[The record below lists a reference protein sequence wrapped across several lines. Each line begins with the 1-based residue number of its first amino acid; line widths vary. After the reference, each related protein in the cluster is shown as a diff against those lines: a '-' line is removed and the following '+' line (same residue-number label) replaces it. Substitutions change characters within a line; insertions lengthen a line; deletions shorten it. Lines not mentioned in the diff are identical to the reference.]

1 MHPIYRPV
9 HDASSTDSVAVHPYY
24 HSNDSSGPSS
34 EENHEHVPILT
45 YTAPAGDE
53 TSFPG
58 YGKHYSASV
67 ESHTSTGTSI
77 APSNPFAD
85 LPGSSEPYPAW
96 SADRQIPMST
106 EEIED
111 IFLDLAQKFGFQ
123 KDSMRNMFDFLM
135 TLLDSRASRMSPN
148 QALLT
153 VHADY
158 IGGQHANYRKW
169 YFAAQLNLD
178 DAVGQ
183 SQNPG
188 LQRLRSVKGNVKTAS
203 TKSLDSALN
212 RWRNAMNN
220 MSQYDRLR
228 QVALYLL
235 CWGEAGNVRFTPEC
249 LCFIFKC
256 ADDYYRSP
264 ECQNRVDP
272 VPEGLYLETVIKPL
286 YRFMRD
292 QGYEVVEGKFVR
304 REKDHDQIIGY
315 DDINQLFWYPEGLA
329 KIVLQDNTRL
339 IDVPPAQRFTK
350 FGRIAWN
357 RVFFKT
363 YFEKRS
369 RAHLLVNF
377 NRIWILH
384 VAVYWFYTAFNSPK
398 VYAPKNKQHPSP
410 AMTWSATALGG
421 AVATLI
427 MIAATLAE
435 FSYIPTSWHNAGH
448 LTTRL
453 VFLLVVLALTGGP
466 TFYIAIVDDRP
477 GQGNIPLIIG
487 IAQFFISVV
496 ATLAFSII
504 PSGRMFGDRVRGK
517 SRKYLASQTFTASYP
532 TLGRTARLASIS
544 IWLLIFGCKF
554 AESYF
559 FLTSSFSSP
568 IAVMARTKVQGCN
581 DKYFGNALCS
591 NQVPFALAIMY
602 VMDLILFFLDTYLWY
617 IIWIVVFSV
626 ARSFHL
632 GLSIWTPWK
641 EVYTRMPKRI
651 YAKLLAT
658 SEMEVKYKPKVLVSQ
673 VWNAIIISMYRE
685 HLLSIH
691 HVQRLLYHQVDGPDG
706 RRTLRA
712 PPFFTNNTGNES
724 DFFPS
729 GGEAERRISFFASSL
744 TTAVPEPLPVES
756 MPTFTVLVP
765 HYSEKIL
772 LSLREIIREE
782 DQNTRVT
789 LLEYLKQLHP
799 IEWDNFV
806 KDTKILAEESETAST
821 FDGTASTNEKASN
834 KRTDDLPFYCI
845 GFKTAAPEYTLRTR
859 IWASLRAQTLYR
871 TVSGMMNYSKA
882 IKLLYRV
889 ENPQIVQRFAGNT
902 DRLERELERMSRRKF
917 KFTVSMQRYA
927 KFNKEELENA
937 EFLLR
942 AYPDL
947 QIAYLDE
954 EPGPQGGDPRLFSVL
969 IDGHSEIDERTGK
982 RKPKFRVELPGN
994 PILGDGKSDNQNH
1007 AIIFYRGEYLQLID
1021 ANQDNYLEECLKIR
1035 NILGEFEQYTVS
1047 SQSPYAQW
1055 GHKEFSQFPVA
1066 IVGTREYIF
1075 SENIGVLGDIAAGK
1089 EQTFGT
1095 LTPRVLA
1102 WIGGKLHYGHPDF
1115 LNAIFMT
1122 TRGGVSKAQKGLH
1135 LNEDIFAGMTAIS
1148 RGGRIKH
1155 SEYYQCGKGRDLG
1168 FGTILNF
1175 QTKLGTGM
1183 GEQMLSREYYYLGT
1197 QLPMDRFLTFYY
1209 GHPGFHINNIL
1220 VIYSIQTFMITL
1232 LYLGTLNKQLAI
1244 CKVDSQGNVLGGQPG
1259 CYNLIP
1265 VFDWIKHCIVS
1276 IFLVFFIAFLPLFMQ
1291 ELLERGTG
1299 KALIRLGKH
1308 FLSLSP
1314 IFEVF
1319 STQIYSQSILSNLT
1333 FGGARYIATG
1343 RGFATTRISFTILYS
1358 RFAGPSIYMGMRNLL
1373 LLLYATM
1380 SIWTPFLMY
1389 FWVSVLSLC
1398 VAPFLFNPHQFSFA
1412 DFIIDYREFLR
1423 WMSRGNS
1430 RAKASSWYGY
1440 CRLSRTMI
1448 TGYKKKK
1455 LGHPS
1460 EKLAGDVPRA
1470 KWRSVLF
1477 SEIIF
1482 PICGAILFIVAYM
1495 FVKSFP
1501 DRNGNPN
1508 PSPLIRI
1515 AVIAVGPVVW
1525 NATVLLS
1532 LFFVSLFLGPMMESW
1547 ARFPAFMAAL
1557 AHFLALIGLIAFFE
1571 FFWFLELWD
1580 ASHAVLGVIAI
1591 IAIQRAI
1598 QKILIS
1604 VFLSRELK
1612 HEETNRAW
1620 WSGKWYGRGL
1630 GSSAFSQ
1637 PAREFVVKIVE
1648 MSLWTSDFLLAHLL
1662 LIVMTPPMFIPFV
1675 DKLHSMMMFWLR
1687 PSKQIRPPLFS
1698 TKQKRQ
1704 RRWIVLKYTLVYI
1717 IVVAFLAA
1725 LLILPCSTLHAAT
1738 TVENNYGNMNQA
1750 RGVLVR
1756 LKQKL
1761 RGQGNPS
1768 AAKIRRQRALRDSIW
1783 RGLPLTR
1790 LLLFTVG
1797 YIWLLVIPSSQLGQG
1812 TYIDEN
1818 ALQPGQVNTYW
1829 NWGEVHHAD
1838 RILENLEQLRD
1849 RNATHDEIAR
1859 FVVTEFEKYGIP
1871 ARTQRYSFDSTTING
1886 TNAYGVLQAPR
1897 ASGTEAI
1904 VISASWLSRTG
1915 EGDGTLNLRG
1925 VSTVLALAKYLKKYS
1940 LWAKDLVFVISDG
1953 YLDGMQAWIST
1964 YHGETQ
1970 PNLKADPLSLQS
1982 GVIWT
1987 ALNIDYPGH
1996 SFSHLGIFFEEG
2008 LNGRLPNQDLTNSVS
2023 LIARYT
2029 VGVPTLV
2036 YDHIDPRDDSNQP
2049 GLLPSWLPETLKKNG
2064 DVQEFRIDAIT
2075 LFAVPATGPHGF
2087 HALGRIME
2095 SSLRTCNNL
2104 LERLHA
2110 SFFFYLL
2117 VAPGTFMKIGSYLPS
2132 AILVGT
2138 AMLFTG
2144 LGEWVNAGWVLSP
2157 MATASKEGGQVAT
2170 IGDRKK
2176 WRSRHRP
2183 VLEPVAIMVLT
2194 HLIGVILFLL
2204 VSTSWFAT
2212 NQKVA
2217 GLLLYF
2223 LFAVIPLV
2231 ASAFAPTA
2239 PSLHAPIPFVLKAF
2253 NLCFASAIVSIT
2265 SVLNFSLAATLAIFL
2280 GLPLT
2285 LASPSTPSSSFSVRV
2300 GKYAAYTFLASAWL
2314 VLCPEETRQAIWNWE
2329 VLRVWFAP
2337 FVCVV
2342 YVPLV
2347 LQAGLVCLLPA

>member
-1 MHPIYRPV
+1 M
-9 HDASSTDSVAVHPYY
+9 S
-24 HSNDSSGPSS
+24 DSSGA
-34 EENHEHVPILT
+34 H
-45 YTAPAGDE
+45 AP
-53 TSFPG
+53 
-58 YGKHYSASV
+58 Y
-67 ESHTSTGTSI
+67 
-77 APSNPFAD
+77 NPFAD
-85 LPGSSEPYPAW
+85 IPGSNEPYPAW
-96 SADRQIPMST
+96 IPERQIPIST

-123 KDSMRNMFDFLM
+123 RDSMRNMFDFLM
-135 TLLDSRASRMSPN
+135 QLLDSRASRMTPN
-148 QALLT
+148 QALIT

-158 IGGQHANYRKW
+158 IGGPHANYRKW

-188 LQRLRSVKGNVKTAS
+188 LQRLRSVKGAVKTAS

-212 RWRNAMNN
+212 RWRNAMHN

-235 CWGEAGNVRFTPEC
+235 CWAEAGNVRFTPEC

-264 ECQNRVDP
+264 GCQNSMDP
-272 VPEGLYLETVIKPL
+272 VPEGLYLEAVVKPL

-292 QGYEVVEGKFVR
+292 QGYEVVDGKFVR
-304 REKDHDQIIGY
+304 REKDHYQIIGY
-315 DDINQLFWYPEGLA
+315 DDINQLFWYPEGIA
-329 KIVLQDNTRL
+329 KIVLQDGTRL
-339 IDVPPAQRFTK
+339 VDVPPAQRFMK
-350 FGRIAWN
+350 FGKIAWN

-363 YFEKRS
+363 FFEKRS
-369 RAHLLVNF
+369 HAHLLINF

-398 VYAPKNKQHPSP
+398 VYAPANKANPSP

-421 AVATLI
+421 AVATMI
-427 MIAATLAE
+427 MICATIAE
-435 FSYIPTSWHNAGH
+435 FSFTPTTWNNASH

-453 VFLLVVLALTGGP
+453 IFLLVVLALTAGP
-466 TFYIAIVDDRP
+466 TVYIAIQKPTTSSV
-477 GQGNIPLIIG
+477 PLIVG
-487 IAQFFISVV
+487 MVQFFISVV
-496 ATLAFSII
+496 ATVAFGII
-504 PSGRMFGDRVRGK
+504 PSGRMFGDRVAGK
-517 SRKYLASQTFTASYP
+517 SRKYMASQTFTAAYP
-532 TLGRTARLASIS
+532 ELTSSARFGSIGL
-544 IWLLIFGCKF
+544 WLLIFGCKF
-554 AESYF
+554 VESYF

-568 IAVMARTKVQGCN
+568 IAVMARTKVQGCS

-602 VMDLILFFLDTYLWY
+602 VMDLVLFFLDTYLWY
-617 IIWIVVFSV
+617 IIWVVVFSV
-626 ARSFHL
+626 NRSFYI

-641 EVYTRMPKRI
+641 EIYTRMPKRI

-658 SEMEVKYKPKVLVSQ
+658 SEMEIKYKPKVLVSQ

-706 RRTLRA
+706 RRILRA
-712 PPFFTNNTGNES
+712 PPFFTANNGNES
-724 DFFPS
+724 DFLPP

-744 TTAVPEPLPVES
+744 TTALPEPLPVDA

-799 IEWDNFV
+799 VEWDNFV
-806 KDTKILAEESETAST
+806 KDTKILSEESGNT
-821 FDGTASTNEKASN
+821 FDGTASTNEKSN
-834 KRTDDLPFYCI
+834 PRTDDLPFYCI
-845 GFKTAAPEYTLRTR
+845 GFKTSAPEYTLRTR

-871 TVSGMMNYSKA
+871 TVSGMMNYAKA

-917 KFTVSMQRYA
+917 KFAVSMQRYS

-954 EPGPQGGDPRLFSVL
+954 EAAPKGGDPRLYSVL
-969 IDGHSEIDERTGK
+969 IDGHSELDPDTGK

-1021 ANQDNYLEECLKIR
+1021 ANQDNYLEECIKIR
-1035 NILGEFEQYTVS
+1035 NILGEFEQYSVS
-1047 SQSPYAQW
+1047 GQSPYAQW
-1055 GHKEFSQFPVA
+1055 GHTEFKKSPVA

-1095 LTPRVLA
+1095 MTPRVLA

-1115 LNAIFMT
+1115 LNATFMA

-1197 QLPMDRFLTFYY
+1197 QLPLDRFLTFYY

-1220 VIYSIQTFMITL
+1220 VIYSIQIFMVTI
-1232 LYLGTLNKQLAI
+1232 LYIGTLNKELAV
-1244 CKVDSQGNVLGGQPG
+1244 CTVNSQGSVIGGQPG
-1259 CYNLIP
+1259 CYNLTP
-1265 VFDWIKHCIVS
+1265 VYDWIKRCIMS
-1276 IFLVFFIAFLPLFMQ
+1276 IFLVFFIAFLPLFLQ

-1299 KALIRLGKH
+1299 KALARLGKH

-1380 SIWTPFLMY
+1380 AIWTPYLIY
-1389 FWVSVLSLC
+1389 FWFSVLSLC
-1398 VAPFLFNPHQFSFA
+1398 IAPFLFNPHQFSFS

-1430 RAKASSWYGY
+1430 RTKASSWYGY

-1460 EKLAGDVPRA
+1460 EKLSGDVPRA
-1470 KWRSVLF
+1470 KWRTVIF
-1477 SEIIF
+1477 AEIIW
-1482 PICGAILFIVAYM
+1482 PICVATIFVVAYM

-1501 DRNGNPN
+1501 DKNGKPY

-1515 AVIAVGPVVW
+1515 GVIAVGPVVW
-1525 NATVLLS
+1525 NAAVLMA
-1532 LFFVSLFLGPMMESW
+1532 LFFVSLFLGPMMEHWTKFASV
-1547 ARFPAFMAAL
+1547 MAAL
-1557 AHFLALIGLIAFFE
+1557 AHFLALIGLVAFFE

-1580 ASHAVLGVIAI
+1580 ASHAVLGVISI
-1591 IAIQRAI
+1591 IGIQRAI
-1598 QKILIS
+1598 QKILIA
-1604 VFLSRELK
+1604 VFLSREFK
-1612 HEETNRAW
+1612 HDETNRAW

-1630 GSSAFSQ
+1630 GNSALSQ
-1637 PAREFVVKIVE
+1637 PARELVVKIVE
-1648 MSLWTSDFLLAHLL
+1648 MSLWTSDFLLGHLL
-1662 LIVMTPPMFIPFV
+1662 LIVLTPPTLIPFI
-1675 DKLHSMMMFWLR
+1675 DRAHSTMMFWLR
-1687 PSKQIRPPLFS
+1687 PSKQIRAPLFS

-1704 RRWIVLKYTLVYI
+1704 RRWIVVKYTLVYI
-1717 IVVAFLAA
+1717 VVVAGLAA
-1725 LLILPCSTLHAAT
+1725 LIVLP
-1738 TVENNYGNMNQA
+1738 
-1750 RGVLVR
+1750 LVF
-1756 LKQKL
+1756 
-1761 RGQGNPS
+1761 
-1768 AAKIRRQRALRDSIW
+1768 RDSI
-1783 RGLPLTR
+1783 T
-1790 LLLFTVG
+1790 
-1797 YIWLLVIPSSQLGQG
+1797 
-1812 TYIDEN
+1812 
-1818 ALQPGQVNTYW
+1818 
-1829 NWGEVHHAD
+1829 
-1838 RILENLEQLRD
+1838 
-1849 RNATHDEIAR
+1849 
-1859 FVVTEFEKYGIP
+1859 
-1871 ARTQRYSFDSTTING
+1871 
-1886 TNAYGVLQAPR
+1886 
-1897 ASGTEAI
+1897 
-1904 VISASWLSRTG
+1904 
-1915 EGDGTLNLRG
+1915 
-1925 VSTVLALAKYLKKYS
+1925 
-1940 LWAKDLVFVISDG
+1940 
-1953 YLDGMQAWIST
+1953 
-1964 YHGETQ
+1964 
-1970 PNLKADPLSLQS
+1970 
-1982 GVIWT
+1982 
-1987 ALNIDYPGH
+1987 
-1996 SFSHLGIFFEEG
+1996 
-2008 LNGRLPNQDLTNSVS
+2008 
-2023 LIARYT
+2023 
-2029 VGVPTLV
+2029 
-2036 YDHIDPRDDSNQP
+2036 
-2049 GLLPSWLPETLKKNG
+2049 
-2064 DVQEFRIDAIT
+2064 
-2075 LFAVPATGPHGF
+2075 
-2087 HALGRIME
+2087 
-2095 SSLRTCNNL
+2095 
-2104 LERLHA
+2104 
-2110 SFFFYLL
+2110 
-2117 VAPGTFMKIGSYLPS
+2117 
-2132 AILVGT
+2132 
-2138 AMLFTG
+2138 
-2144 LGEWVNAGWVLSP
+2144 
-2157 MATASKEGGQVAT
+2157 
-2170 IGDRKK
+2170 
-2176 WRSRHRP
+2176 
-2183 VLEPVAIMVLT
+2183 
-2194 HLIGVILFLL
+2194 
-2204 VSTSWFAT
+2204 
-2212 NQKVA
+2212 
-2217 GLLLYF
+2217 
-2223 LFAVIPLV
+2223 
-2231 ASAFAPTA
+2231 
-2239 PSLHAPIPFVLKAF
+2239 
-2253 NLCFASAIVSIT
+2253 
-2265 SVLNFSLAATLAIFL
+2265 
-2280 GLPLT
+2280 
-2285 LASPSTPSSSFSVRV
+2285 
-2300 GKYAAYTFLASAWL
+2300 
-2314 VLCPEETRQAIWNWE
+2314 
-2329 VLRVWFAP
+2329 
-2337 FVCVV
+2337 FVCT
-2342 YVPLV
+2342 
-2347 LQAGLVCLLPA
+2347 VCQNI